1 MSNFLTFLFSMLFCM
16 VATSATVKRF
26 PEYFNEGALLQL
38 LKPMMLF
45 IVGYSIG
52 EVLSQIKK
60 RQ

>member
-1 MSNFLTFLFSMLFCM
+1 MSNILAILFCM
-16 VATSATVKRF
+16 LATSATVKRF

-52 EVLSQIKK
+52 EVLSQNKK